1 MTYINETQSPTR
13 VHGVVHCDLMRSR
26 CYFHVSRKLA
36 NAESAGV
43 AVWLFSQVHQVHTL
57 FELYRLY
64 FLTAHAQPIVSHR

>member
-43 AVWLFSQVHQVHTL
+43 AVWLFSQLFIRYTL
-57 FELYRLY
+57 FLNYIAY
-64 FLTAHAQPIVSHR
+64 IFLQHTHSP